1 MGSNETIWEQVIS
14 FEEGETRLWHIGYA
28 RFWIRRKSGDWFIAF
43 EPAGREVTVGGV
55 TGLTGAARSSST
67 TGNFIVGV
75 EGEPLPGMQWTRY
88 VAGSTPKIAV
98 RPVLPDRPVVVRP
111 GAPVKVLAG
120 KSTQFFFHVPVWLA
134 IMESAERNPLLL
146 AEHPGLL
153 MSNTWFGD
161 PDSGELC
168 YSLTTPL
175 ASSPNELQ
183 ENPLAAICPLKISN
197 VAPQTLDFQRVAVRV
212 PYLRLYRGARFL
224 STNEVELTYHA
235 PDQSQITLH
244 NRVPGFDAEIR
255 HVSQPRQNLSRGI
268 IQKSFEFIRSLSNY

>member
-1 MGSNETIWEQVIS
+1 MSAGPNETIWEQIIA
-14 FEEGETRLWHIGYA
+14 FDEGQTRLWHIGYA
-28 RFWIRRKSGDWFIAF
+28 RFWIQRKSGDWFIAF
-43 EPAGREVTVGGV
+43 EPAAGSAAGITGV
-55 TGLTGAARSSST
+55 AGSSLNPES
-67 TGNFIVGV
+67 FIVGI
-75 EGEPLPGMQWTRY
+75 EGEPLSGLQWTRY
-88 VAGSTPKIAV
+88 VAGNTPKIAV
-98 RPVLPDRPVVVRP
+98 RPVLPDRPVVVKP

-120 KSTQFFFHVPVWLA
+120 RSTQFFFHVPVWLA
-134 IMESAERNPLLL
+134 ITESADRNPLLL

-168 YSLTTPL
+168 YSLTTLL
-175 ASSPNELQ
+175 ASSPSELR

-197 VAPQTLDFQRVAVRV
+197 EAPQTLDFQRVAVRV
-212 PYLRLYRGARFL
+212 PYLRLYRGARYL
-224 STNEVELTYHA
+224 STNEVELIYHA

-255 HVSQPRQNLSRGI
+255 HVSQPRQTLNRGI